1 MYSPHPNP
9 SKSPVPVCPVPA
21 DRTRLDL
28 GRVLERRRAHR
39 ELDRL
44 LGIDDPYPNVRLAY
58 GLRSSLVEDS

>member
-9 SKSPVPVCPVPA
+9 SKSSVPSHPVPA
-21 DRTRLDL
+21 GRTRFDL

-44 LGIDDPYPNVRLAY
+44 LGVPSGPNVAEVYRLAE
-58 GLRSSLVEDS
+58 SP